1 MKIRRFGRTEFK
13 ISQLTFGGGWVGGI
27 LIDPDKEI
35 MHKALSLASE
45 KGINW
50 IDTAESYSEGKSEKN
65 IGDLLPLFS
74 NDKFQI
80 STKARLDPNSSES
93 IVSQI
98 DRKIDASLGRL
109 QRNFVELYQLH
120 NRIQNISDK
129 NNFSVK
135 DILKKGGVADAME
148 KFKSDGRIKSI
159 GITALGDI
167 DAINEVVLSD
177 CFDVAQIYY
186 NLLNPSA
193 SFSSPGK
200 WNDHNFSNLIKNCKS
215 KDMGLM
221 NIRIYAAG
229 YLATDKRHG
238 REIPITFGI
247 NETEL
252 NKRVEKINLIM
263 RDIQGTKAQ
272 KALRYGL
279 SNDDMSTIVIGLAEI
294 SHLEEALEGYELG
307 SLDEEILSKIEELQ
321 MNNFIN

>member
-35 MHKALSLASE
+35 MHKALSIAYK

-65 IGDLLPLFS
+65 IGDLLKLFS
-74 NDKFQI
+74 NEKFQI
-80 STKARLDPNSSES
+80 STKARLDPNSRES

-109 QRNFVELYQLH
+109 QRNFLELYQLH

-200 WNDHNFSNLIKNCKS
+200 WNDHNFSNLIKNCES

-238 REIPITFGI
+238 REIPITFEI
-247 NETEL
+247 DEMEL
-252 NKRVEKINLIM
+252 NKRVEKINFILK
-263 RDIQGTKAQ
+263 DIKGTKSQ

-279 SNDDMSTIVIGLAEI
+279 SNDNMSTIVIGLAKI
-294 SHLEEALEGYELG
+294 SHLEEALEGYEIG
-307 SLDEEILSKIEELQ
+307 SFDEEILKKIEELQ
-321 MNNFIN
+321 NNNFIN

>member
-1 MKIRRFGRTEFK
+1 MKISRFGRTEFK

-167 DAINEVVLSD
+167 DAINKVVLSD
-177 CFDVAQIYY
+177 YFDVAQIYY

-247 NETEL
+247 DETEL

-307 SLDEEILSKIEELQ
+307 SLDEEILRKIEELQ
-321 MNNFIN
+321 KNNFIN

>member
-1 MKIRRFGRTEFK
+1 MKISRFGRTEFK

-200 WNDHNFSNLIKNCKS
+200 WNDHNFSNLIKNCES

-263 RDIQGTKAQ
+263 RDIQGTKSQ

-307 SLDEEILSKIEELQ
+307 SLDEEILRKIEELQ
-321 MNNFIN
+321 KNNFIN

>member
-65 IGDLLPLFS
+65 IGELLSSFS
-74 NDKFQI
+74 NDTFQI

-93 IVSQI
+93 IISQI
-98 DRKIDASLGRL
+98 DRKIDASLARL

-120 NRIQNISDK
+120 NRIQNVSDK

-238 REIPITFGI
+238 REIPITYGI

-294 SHLEEALEGYELG
+294 SHLEEALEGYEMG
-307 SLDEEILSKIEELQ
+307 NLDEKILKKIEELQ
-321 MNNFIN
+321 NNNFIN

>member
-1 MKIRRFGRTEFK
+1 MKISRFGRTEFK

-65 IGDLLPLFS
+65 IGELLSSFS

-93 IVSQI
+93 FVSQI

-120 NRIQNISDK
+120 NRIQNVSDK

-200 WNDHNFSNLIKNCKS
+200 WNDHNFSNLIKNCES

-263 RDIQGTKAQ
+263 RDVQGTKAQ

-279 SNDDMSTIVIGLAEI
+279 SNDDMSTIAIGLAEI

-307 SLDEEILSKIEELQ
+307 SLDEKILRKIEELQ
-321 MNNFIN
+321 KNNFIN

>member
-35 MHKALSLASE
+35 MHKALSIAYK

-93 IVSQI
+93 FVSQI
-98 DRKIDASLGRL
+98 DRKIDASLARL

-120 NRIQNISDK
+120 NRIQNVSDK

-135 DILKKGGVADAME
+135 DILKKSGVADAME

-193 SFSSPGK
+193 SFSTRGK
-200 WNDHNFSNLIKNCKS
+200 WNDQNFSNLIKNCKS

-229 YLATDKRHG
+229 YLATEKRHG

-247 NETEL
+247 DDTEL
-252 NKRVEKINLIM
+252 NKRVEKINFILK
-263 RDIQGTKAQ
+263 DIQGTKAQ

-279 SNDDMSTIVIGLAEI
+279 SNDNMSTIVIGLAEI

-307 SLDEEILSKIEELQ
+307 SFNEEILKKIEELQ
-321 MNNFIN
+321 NNNFIN

>member
-1 MKIRRFGRTEFK
+1 MKISRFGRTEFK

-200 WNDHNFSNLIKNCKS
+200 WNDHNFSNLIKNCES

-238 REIPITFGI
+238 REIPITYGI

-307 SLDEEILSKIEELQ
+307 SLDEEILRKIEELQ

>member
-13 ISQLTFGGGWVGGI
+13 ISQLTFGGGWVGGL

-65 IGDLLPLFS
+65 IGELLSSFS
-74 NDKFQI
+74 NDTFQI

-93 IVSQI
+93 IISQI
-98 DRKIDASLGRL
+98 DRKIDASLARL

-120 NRIQNISDK
+120 NRIQNVSDK

-135 DILKKGGVADAME
+135 DILKKSGVADAME
-148 KFKSDGRIKSI
+148 KLKSDGRIKSI

-177 CFDVAQIYY
+177 CFDIAQIYY

-193 SFSSPGK
+193 SFSTKGK
-200 WNDHNFSNLIKNCKS
+200 WNDQNFSNLIKNCKS

-229 YLATDKRHG
+229 YLATEKRHG

-263 RDIQGTKAQ
+263 KDIQGTKAQ

-307 SLDEEILSKIEELQ
+307 SLDEEILRKIEELQ
-321 MNNFIN
+321 KNNFIN

>member
-1 MKIRRFGRTEFK
+1 MKISRFGRTEFK

-65 IGDLLPLFS
+65 IGELLSSFS
-74 NDKFQI
+74 NDTFQI

-93 IVSQI
+93 IISQI

-120 NRIQNISDK
+120 NRIQNVSDK

-307 SLDEEILSKIEELQ
+307 SLDEEILRKIEELQ
-321 MNNFIN
+321 KNNFIN

>member
-27 LIDPDKEI
+27 LIDPNKEI

-45 KGINW
+45 KDINW

-65 IGDLLPLFS
+65 IGELLSSFS
-74 NDKFQI
+74 NDTFQI

-93 IVSQI
+93 IISQI
-98 DRKIDASLGRL
+98 DRKIDASLARL

-120 NRIQNISDK
+120 NRIQNVNDK

-193 SFSSPGK
+193 SFSTQGK
-200 WNDHNFSNLIKNCKS
+200 WNDQNFSNLIKNCKS

-229 YLATDKRHG
+229 YLATEKRHG

-247 NETEL
+247 NENEL

-307 SLDEEILSKIEELQ
+307 SLDEEILRKIEELQ
-321 MNNFIN
+321 KNNFIN

>member
-65 IGDLLPLFS
+65 IGELLSSFS
-74 NDKFQI
+74 NDTFHI
-80 STKARLDPNSSES
+80 STKARLDPNSSEN
-93 IVSQI
+93 IISQI

-109 QRNFVELYQLH
+109 QRNYVELYQLH
-120 NRIQNISDK
+120 NRIQNVSDK

-229 YLATDKRHG
+229 YLATEKRHG
-238 REIPITFGI
+238 REMPITFGI

-252 NKRVEKINLIM
+252 NKRVENINFILK
-263 RDIQGTKAQ
+263 DIPGTRAQ

-307 SLDEEILSKIEELQ
+307 SLDEEILRKIEELQ
-321 MNNFIN
+321 KNNFIN

>member
-1 MKIRRFGRTEFK
+1 MKISRFGRTEFK

-200 WNDHNFSNLIKNCKS
+200 WNDHNFSNLIKNCES

-247 NETEL
+247 DETEL

-307 SLDEEILSKIEELQ
+307 SLDEEILRKIEELQ
-321 MNNFIN
+321 KNNFIK

>member
-1 MKIRRFGRTEFK
+1 MEISRFGRTEFK

-120 NRIQNISDK
+120 NRIQNVSDK

-186 NLLNPSA
+186 NFLNPSA
-193 SFSSPGK
+193 SFSTQGK
-200 WNDHNFSNLIKNCKS
+200 WNDQNFSNLIKNCKS

-229 YLATDKRHG
+229 YLATEKRHG

-263 RDIQGTKAQ
+263 RDVQGTKAQ

-307 SLDEEILSKIEELQ
+307 SLDEEILRKIEELQ
-321 MNNFIN
+321 KNNFIN

>member
-1 MKIRRFGRTEFK
+1 MKISRFGRTEFK

-200 WNDHNFSNLIKNCKS
+200 WNDHNFSNLIKNCES

-263 RDIQGTKAQ
+263 RDIQGTKSQ

-307 SLDEEILSKIEELQ
+307 SLDEEILRKIEELQ

>member
-35 MHKALSLASE
+35 MHKALSIAYK

-65 IGDLLPLFS
+65 IGELLPLFS
-74 NDKFQI
+74 KDKFQI

-93 IVSQI
+93 IISQL

-120 NRIQNISDK
+120 NRIQSVGDK
-129 NNFSVK
+129 DNFSAK
-135 DILKKGGVADAME
+135 DILKRGGVADAME

-167 DAINEVVLSD
+167 DAINEVILSD

-193 SFSSPGK
+193 SFTTKGK
-200 WNDHNFSNLIKNCKS
+200 WNDQNFSNLIKNCKS

-229 YLATDKRHG
+229 YLATEKRHG

-247 NETEL
+247 DETEL
-252 NKRVEKINLIM
+252 NKRVEKINFILK
-263 RDIQGTKAQ
+263 DIQGTKAQ

-279 SNDDMSTIVIGLAEI
+279 SNDNMSTIVIGLAKI

-307 SLDEEILSKIEELQ
+307 SLNEEILKKIEELQ
-321 MNNFIN
+321 NNNFIN

>member
-1 MKIRRFGRTEFK
+1 MKISRFGRTEFK

-200 WNDHNFSNLIKNCKS
+200 WNDHNFSNLIKNCES

-307 SLDEEILSKIEELQ
+307 SLDEEILRKIEELQ

>member
-27 LIDPDKEI
+27 LIDPDIEI

-65 IGDLLPLFS
+65 IGELLSSFS

-307 SLDEEILSKIEELQ
+307 SLDEEILRKIEELQ

>member
-80 STKARLDPNSSES
+80 STKARLDPISTES

-120 NRIQNISDK
+120 NPIQKMSDK

-135 DILKKGGVADAME
+135 DILKKGGIADALE

-167 DAINEVVLSD
+167 DAINEVVLSNY
-177 CFDVAQIYY
+177 FDVAQIYY

-193 SFSSPGK
+193 SFSSPGE
-200 WNDHNFSNLIKNCKS
+200 WNDHNFSNLIKNCEA

-252 NKRVEKINLIM
+252 NKRVEKINFILK
-263 RDIQGTKAQ
+263 DIQGTKAQ

-279 SNDDMSTIVIGLAEI
+279 SNDNMSTIVIGLAEI

-307 SLDEEILSKIEELQ
+307 SLDEEILKKIEELQ
-321 MNNFIN
+321 NNNFTN

>member
-1 MKIRRFGRTEFK
+1 MKISRFGRTEFK

-65 IGDLLPLFS
+65 IGELLSSFS
-74 NDKFQI
+74 NDTFQI
-80 STKARLDPNSSES
+80 STKARLDPNSSET
-93 IVSQI
+93 IISQI
-98 DRKIDASLGRL
+98 DRKIDASLARL

-120 NRIQNISDK
+120 NRIQNVSDK

-238 REIPITFGI
+238 REIPITYGI

-307 SLDEEILSKIEELQ
+307 SLDEEILRKIEELQ
-321 MNNFIN
+321 KNNFIN

>member
-35 MHKALSLASE
+35 MHKGLSLASE

-65 IGDLLPLFS
+65 IGDLLSSFS
-74 NDKFQI
+74 NDTFQI
-80 STKARLDPNSSES
+80 STKCRLDPNSSET
-93 IVSQI
+93 IISQI
-98 DRKIDASLGRL
+98 DRKIDASLARL

-120 NRIQNISDK
+120 NRIQNVSDK

-177 CFDVAQIYY
+177 YFDVAQIYY

-193 SFSSPGK
+193 SFSSPGE

-247 NETEL
+247 DETEL

-294 SHLEEALEGYELG
+294 SHLEEALEGYKLG
-307 SLDEEILSKIEELQ
+307 SLDEEILRKIEELQ

>member
-65 IGDLLPLFS
+65 IGELLSSFS
-74 NDKFQI
+74 NDTFQI
-80 STKARLDPNSSES
+80 STKARLDPYSSES
-93 IVSQI
+93 IISQI

-120 NRIQNISDK
+120 NRIQNVSDK

-247 NETEL
+247 DEMEL
-252 NKRVEKINLIM
+252 NKRVEKINFILK
-263 RDIQGTKAQ
+263 DIKGTKSQ

-279 SNDDMSTIVIGLAEI
+279 SNDNVSTIVIGLAKI
-294 SHLEEALEGYELG
+294 SHLEEALEGYEMG
-307 SLDEEILSKIEELQ
+307 YLDEKILKKIEELQ
-321 MNNFIN
+321 NNNFIN

>member
-1 MKIRRFGRTEFK
+1 MKISRFGRTEFK

-35 MHKALSLASE
+35 MHKALSLASK

-65 IGDLLPLFS
+65 IGELLSSFS
-74 NDKFQI
+74 NDTFQI
-80 STKARLDPNSSES
+80 STKGRLDPNSSET
-93 IVSQI
+93 IISQI

-120 NRIQNISDK
+120 NRIQNISDI

-200 WNDHNFSNLIKNCKS
+200 WNDHNFSNLIKNCES

-229 YLATDKRHG
+229 YLATEKRHG
-238 REIPITFGI
+238 REISITFGI

-263 RDIQGTKAQ
+263 SDIQGTKAQ

-307 SLDEEILSKIEELQ
+307 SLDEEILKKIEELQ
-321 MNNFIN
+321 NNNFIN

>member
-1 MKIRRFGRTEFK
+1 MKISRFGRTEFK

-238 REIPITFGI
+238 REIPITYGI

-263 RDIQGTKAQ
+263 RDIQGTKSQ

-307 SLDEEILSKIEELQ
+307 SLDEEILRKIEELQ

>member
-200 WNDHNFSNLIKNCKS
+200 WNDHNFSNLIKNCES

-263 RDIQGTKAQ
+263 RDIQGTKSQ

-307 SLDEEILSKIEELQ
+307 SLDEEILRKIEELQ